1 MNIGHKIADWLET
14 RAVTPAYAG
23 GLLVGLTVFFFGSA
37 ANTMAGWL
45 YVLSGV
51 SLALLGIAAFLSTR
65 SIQSLEV
72 RRRAIEPVSAGD
84 QITIE
89 LEIENRSHEPK
100 TLLQIIDILPF
111 VLGEPVVRP
120 IEVIAPASIYR
131 DIYYLEVKQRGIY
144 RWQEVHLRTAAPLG
158 LFWCRRSQPAK
169 AVAVVYPQ
177 VLPLSTCPLIDR
189 IGQEDSPQLYDRRRS
204 QNATEGLTRNLR
216 PYRHGDPTR
225 LIHWRTSARYG
236 ELRVRELEVAAGG
249 QEIIIALDSGALWQP
264 EEFERA
270 VTVAAS
276 LYFYASKR
284 LLNVKLWTAGSGLVS
299 GNRVVLETLAAVNAG
314 EDSILSKSE
323 KPPKLPIIWLT
334 QYDLK
339 ESASLS
345 TLPQGSRWVLWPS
358 ATDKIGE
365 KILVKNDLPGMLIRP
380 DRPLDLQ
387 LQSPLERAM
396 NY

>member
-1 MNIGHKIADWLET
+1 MNIGHKITDWLET

-23 GLLVGLTVFFFGSA
+23 GLLVGLTVFFFGA
-37 ANTMAGWL
+37 ATNTMAGWL
-45 YVLSGV
+45 YLLSGG
-51 SLALLGIAAFLSTR
+51 SLALLGIAAFLPAR
-65 SIQSLEV
+65 SLHSLQV
-72 RRRAIEPVSAGD
+72 RRRAIEPVSVGD

-100 TLLQIIDILPF
+100 TLLQVVDILPF
-111 VLGEPVVRP
+111 VLGKQVVRA
-120 IEVIAPASIYR
+120 IEVIAPHSIYT
-131 DIYYLEVKQRGIY
+131 DTYYLEVQRRGVY
-144 RWQEVHLRTAAPLG
+144 RWQEVYLRTAAPLG
-158 LFWCRRSQPAK
+158 LFWCRRSHPVK

-189 IGQEDSPQLYDRRRS
+189 IGQEDSPQLYDRSRS

-225 LIHWRTSARYG
+225 LIHWRTSARHG

-249 QEIIIALDSGALWQP
+249 QEIIIALDSGATWEP
-264 EEFERA
+264 KEFERA

-284 LLNVKLWTAGSGLVS
+284 LLNVKLWTAGTGIVS

-314 EDSILSKSE
+314 EDVVE
-323 KPPKLPIIWLT
+323 NTPKLPIIFLT
-334 QYDLK
+334 QN
-339 ESASLS
+339 SANLNAL
-345 TLPQGSRWVLWPS
+345 TQGSRWVLWPRTT
-358 ATDKIGE
+358 AEIGE
-365 KILVKNDLPGMLIRP
+365 KMLVKNDFPGLEIRS
-380 DRPLDLQ
+380 DRPLELQ
-387 LQSPLERAM
+387 LQSPLERAI

>member
-14 RAVTPAYAG
+14 RAVTPAHTG
-23 GLLVGLTVFFFGSA
+23 WVLIGLTVFFFGA
-37 ANTMAGWL
+37 ATNTMSGWL
-45 YVLSGV
+45 YALSGG

-65 SIQSLEV
+65 SLHSLQV
-72 RRRAIEPVSAGD
+72 RRRAIEPVSVGD

-89 LEIENRSHEPK
+89 LEIENRAHQPK
-100 TLLQIIDILPF
+100 TLLQVVDILPF
-111 VLGEPVVRP
+111 VLGKAVVRP
-120 IEVIAPASIYR
+120 IEVIAAQSIYT
-131 DIYYLEVKQRGIY
+131 DTYYLEVQQRGVY
-144 RWQEVHLRTAAPLG
+144 RWQEVYLRTAAPLG
-158 LFWCRRSQPAK
+158 LFWCRRSQPVK

-177 VLPLSTCPLIDR
+177 VLPLNTCPLIDR

-249 QEIIIALDSGALWQP
+249 QEIIIALDSGATWEP
-264 EEFERA
+264 KEFEQA

-284 LLNVKLWTAGSGLVS
+284 LLNVKLWTTGTGIVS

-314 EDSILSKSE
+314 EDVVE
-323 KPPKLPIIWLT
+323 NRPKMPIIWLT
-334 QYDLK
+334 QYDI
-339 ESASLS
+339 EQSANLS
-345 TLPQGSRWVLWPS
+345 TLTQGSRWVLWPS
-358 ATDKIGE
+358 AYAEIGG
-365 KILVKNDLPGMLIRP
+365 KMLVKNDFPGIEIRS
-380 DRPLDLQ
+380 DRPLEMQ
-387 LQSPLERAM
+387 LQSPLERAI